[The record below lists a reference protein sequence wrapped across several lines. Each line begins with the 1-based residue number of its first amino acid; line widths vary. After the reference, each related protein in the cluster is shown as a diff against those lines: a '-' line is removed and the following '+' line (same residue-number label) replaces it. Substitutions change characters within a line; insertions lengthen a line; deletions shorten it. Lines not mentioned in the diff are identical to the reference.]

1 MSQDSIVPVD
11 STATFTFDIDTST
24 ALHLTVSNNDGEINV
39 RGTDGSA
46 VKVVA
51 TRTHSRRGN
60 GQGDPK
66 DDFVVEHT
74 GNRISLRPNW
84 QVGKTAQDIAQKVKT
99 QLKEGFRAEDWDF
112 KKMRFAG
119 DASYDLTVEVPASI
133 SGDSH
138 LSFRTSSGELSVAG
152 LNATVSVATASG
164 DAKVERVEGKVSA
177 HSASGDISLRAIT
190 GSVESNTASGD
201 ISLNGGDGWTALRSV
216 SGDIT
221 IRDYTLKNAR
231 VTTVSGTVNAD
242 VTVNNAAD
250 YTFDSVSGDMRLT
263 TMIPASGATLSF
275 RSMSGDADVEGDW
288 TKGDSKRSW
297 TLRGA
302 AGGPKIAVK
311 TVSGDLR
318 ANGVLSGDL
327 ESRSE
332 TVPQDVQ
339 DDENAPHAETLGAH
353 DEPHGEHGKHEV
365 TVDADWEKA
374 KGWLKDIAKR
384 VSVFVEDLDKA
395 GDDRYKARTGEG
407 EGQAKTEPIT
417 IEPLSTEAAQPD
429 ATEPIV
435 DHSPTE
441 PVSPVPPVPPVPPVA
456 PTEPVPPVEAEPAGE
471 TTAQRRLRLLE
482 AVQRGELTVDEALAQ
497 LDGSDE
503 A

>member
-1 MSQDSIVPVD
+1 
-11 STATFTFDIDTST
+11 
-24 ALHLTVSNNDGEINV
+24 
-39 RGTDGSA
+39 
-46 VKVVA
+46 
-51 TRTHSRRGN
+51 
-60 GQGDPK
+60 
-66 DDFVVEHT
+66 
-74 GNRISLRPNW
+74 
-84 QVGKTAQDIAQKVKT
+84 
-99 QLKEGFRAEDWDF
+99 
-112 KKMRFAG
+112 MRFAG

-133 SGDSH
+133 TGDSH
-138 LSFRTSSGELSVAG
+138 LSFRTSSGEISVTG
-152 LNATVSVATASG
+152 LNAAVSVATASG
-164 DAKVERVEGKVSA
+164 DAKVERTEGKVSA
-177 HSASGDISLRAIT
+177 HSASGDISLRDIT

-250 YTFDSVSGDMRLT
+250 YSFDSVSGDMRLKT
-263 TMIPASGATLSF
+263 AIPASGATLSF
-275 RSMSGDADVEGDW
+275 RSMSGDADIEGDW

-327 ESRSE
+327 ETRSE

-339 DDENAPHAETLGAH
+339 DEENAPHAETMGAH
-353 DEPHGEHGKHEV
+353 AEPHGEHGKHEI

-384 VSVFVEDLDKA
+384 VSFFVEDLDKA

-407 EGQAKTEPIT
+407 EGADQGKTEPIT
-417 IEPLSTEAAQPD
+417 IEPLSAEAAQPD

-441 PVSPVPPVPPVPPVA
+441 PLSPVPPVPPVCPDRSRAACPAGAGWRDHGPASPAAAGGGPARRADGRRGTRPARRVGRGLKLSRVRPECGRTRNPPSSFHTTCVPDRRVTNARGDPPGVPVSFSPVA
-456 PTEPVPPVEAEPAGE
+456 FQEARQTPCTRSIPTTPPPPYSSASRSSARASRP
-471 TTAQRRLRLLE
+471 R
-482 AVQRGELTVDEALAQ
+482 AVQATSAPFARRSERR
-497 LDGSDE
+497 
-503 A
+503 